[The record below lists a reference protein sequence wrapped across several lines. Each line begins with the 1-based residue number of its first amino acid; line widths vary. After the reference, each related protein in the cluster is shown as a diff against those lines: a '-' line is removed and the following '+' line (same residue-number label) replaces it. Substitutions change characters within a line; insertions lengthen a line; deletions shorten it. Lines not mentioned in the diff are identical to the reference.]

1 MEWWPRFTIWNDDQG
16 FHMEWSYCMTKVSN
30 ALRRFP
36 MPLETL
42 VILLQG
48 LLTVMD
54 LVEVHWKP
62 CGGPLDIV
70 EVHWKPCG
78 GPLDIVDLHKVSNG
92 PWSSGPSQCPLDL
105 HNVWCPWQTK
115 WTSTRF
121 HQARNRFVMTNQPGL
136 SWPRSIAGWLVM
148 TNLLRAWYAWTLY

>member
-62 CGGPLDIV
+62 CGGPM
-70 EVHWKPCG
+70 
-78 GPLDIVDLHKVSNG
+78 DLGQV
-92 PWSSGPSQCPLDL
+92 DL
-105 HNVWCPWQTK
+105 HNVH
-115 WTSTRF
+115 WTSTTSDVHDKPSGPLQGF
-121 HQARNRFVMTNQPGL
+121 TKHATGL
-136 SWPRSIAGWLVM
+136 SWPTNQVCHDQGPLQVGWSWQTCYVLGMLEHCIKTLVYC
-148 TNLLRAWYAWTLY
+148 TYRILGSTRQP